1 MCGMNQLYTNV
12 MKFGRGKRH
21 GSFAVL
27 MCLWIFLGAGCATM
41 RPDFVKPSVSITS
54 FKPIASESFAPKFE
68 IGMHIVNPNAV
79 KLSLRGMSYKVFLN
93 YFQIVEGATN
103 KGLPEI
109 PAYGEADF
117 KVTATVSLFEGMRFV
132 QDLMKNANGQVDY
145 RLQAKLDVGAL
156 VPSIQIEKAGSF
168 TP

>member
-1 MCGMNQLYTNV
+1 MKLLNTNV
-12 MKFGRGKRH
+12 LACGRGKRTV
-21 GSFAVL
+21 SFAVL
-27 MCLWIFLGAGCATM
+27 MYLWIFLVTGCATM
-41 RPDFVKPSVSITS
+41 RPDFVTPSVSITS

-68 IGMHIVNPNAV
+68 IGMHIVNPNPV

-103 KGLPEI
+103 KGLPEL

-132 QDLMKNANGQVDY
+132 QDLMKNADGQVDY